1 MKKGTQDKVEFK
13 HARDNAVSALAKVL
27 KHQYNNIEIEET
39 FKFWLA
45 QLPLKNDLTEAKECN
60 EFLAEVIE
68 FKPEMVIGPNGEYMD
83 NLINLLKKT
92 MKKDYMK
99 PETIEK
105 FKKFLKEH
113 KCLNKV

>member
-13 HARDNAVSALAKVL
+13 HAKDNAVSALAKVL